1 MSKLVNIT
9 INDIPLQ
16 VEEGKSILEA
26 AKMLNIHIPVLCHH
40 KDLCIAGNCRI
51 CVVEVEKDPTLV
63 AACAIPVREG
73 MNIKTNTKKI
83 RDARKHIL
91 ELLLTE
97 HNINCIKCSKS
108 SSCELQVLALEYRL
122 DEQLFISLL
131 KDTPVDDSSPSILK
145 DDTKCIRCTRCV
157 RTCADL
163 QGVNALAMSQKG
175 RYTKMSTYLEKPLA
189 DVVCTNC
196 GQCINR
202 CPTGALT
209 EKSYVEQVWD
219 AIYDPSKFVV
229 VQTAPAV
236 RFAVGELFHVRPGA
250 RVTGRMVA
258 ALRAM
263 GFDAVLDTDFT
274 ADLTIMEEGTELL
287 SRLKKALVDG
297 DKQVALPMF
306 SSCSPGW
313 IKFVEHQYPEF
324 LPNLSTCKSPQQMFG
339 ALAKT
344 FYAKKRGIDPAN
356 MVSVSIMPCTAKKY
370 EANRPEMRDSGYKDV
385 DYVLTTR
392 EYANMIHHS
401 GIDVLT
407 LKNEE
412 YDSIMGASTGAAVI
426 FGATGGV
433 MEAAIRTAYEI
444 VTGKEVPFDG
454 LNITPLRGFE
464 GIKQASLLIEGAL
477 PEWKFLEGVEL
488 KVAVAHGL
496 KNVHKLMA
504 GLKDGTIEAHFIEIM
519 ACPGGCIGGAGQPLH
534 HGNSKVIEARMNA
547 IYREDA
553 AKPIRKSHENPYI
566 TKLYEEFLGKP
577 MSEKAHHLLHTQY
590 FEKTE
595 I

>member
-1 MSKLVNIT
+1 MSKLIHVT
-9 INDIPLQ
+9 INNMPLE
-16 VEEGKSILEA
+16 VEEGTTILEA

-40 KDLCIAGNCRI
+40 KDLCVAGNCRM
-51 CVVEVEKDPTLV
+51 CVVEVEKDPYLV

-73 MNIKTNTKKI
+73 MVIQTNTKKI

-97 HNINCIKCSKS
+97 HNINCIKCCKS
-108 SSCELQVLALEYRL
+108 SSCELQTLALEYRL
-122 DEQLFISLL
+122 DDQLFINLL
-131 KDTPVDDSSPSILK
+131 KDTPVDDSSPSIIK

-157 RTCADL
+157 RTCAEL

-175 RYTKMSTYLEKPLA
+175 RYTKMSTYLEKPMA
-189 DVVCTNC
+189 EVICTNC

-209 EKSYVEQVWD
+209 EKSYVEQVWE

-236 RFAVGELFHVRPGA
+236 RVAIGELFHVRAGA

-297 DKQVALPMF
+297 DKSVALPMF

-313 IKFVEHQYPEF
+313 IKFIEHQYPEL

-356 MVSVSIMPCTAKKY
+356 MVSLFRS
-370 EANRPEMRDSGYKDV
+370 
-385 DYVLTTR
+385 
-392 EYANMIHHS
+392 
-401 GIDVLT
+401 
-407 LKNEE
+407 
-412 YDSIMGASTGAAVI
+412 
-426 FGATGGV
+426 F
-433 MEAAIRTAYEI
+433 
-444 VTGKEVPFDG
+444 
-454 LNITPLRGFE
+454 PL
-464 GIKQASLLIEGAL
+464 
-477 PEWKFLEGVEL
+477 
-488 KVAVAHGL
+488 
-496 KNVHKLMA
+496 
-504 GLKDGTIEAHFIEIM
+504 
-519 ACPGGCIGGAGQPLH
+519 CP
-534 HGNSKVIEARMNA
+534 VR
-547 IYREDA
+547 
-553 AKPIRKSHENPYI
+553 RKSSRQIAPKCATVA
-566 TKLYEEFLGKP
+566 TKMWTMY
-577 MSEKAHHLLHTQY
+577 
-590 FEKTE
+590 
-595 I
+595 

>member
-1 MSKLVNIT
+1 MSKLINIT
-9 INDIPLQ
+9 INEIPLQ
-16 VEEGKSILEA
+16 VEEGKTILEA
-26 AKMLNIHIPVLCHH
+26 AKMLNIHIPILCHH
-40 KDLCIAGNCRI
+40 KDLCVAGNCRI
-51 CVVEVEKDPTLV
+51 CVVEVENDPSLV

-73 MNIKTNTKKI
+73 MKIQTNTKKI

-97 HNINCIKCSKS
+97 HNINCIKCCKS
-108 SSCELQVLALEYRL
+108 SSCELQTLALEYRL

-131 KDTPVDDSSPSILK
+131 KDTPIDDSSPSIIK

-157 RTCADL
+157 RTCSEL

-175 RYTKMSTYLEKPLA
+175 AHTKMSTYLEKPLA
-189 DVVCTNC
+189 DVICTNC

-219 AIYDPSKFVV
+219 AIYDPSKYVV

-236 RFAVGELFHVRPGA
+236 RVAVGELFHVRAGA

-263 GFDAVLDTDFT
+263 GFDSVLDTDFT

-287 SRLKKALVDG
+287 MRLKKALVDG

-313 IKFVEHQYPEF
+313 IKFVEHQYPEY

-344 FYAKKRGIDPAN
+344 FYAKKKGIDPAN
-356 MVSVSIMPCTAKKY
+356 MVSVSIMPCTAKKF

-392 EYANMIHHS
+392 EFASMIHHS

-407 LKNEE
+407 LQNEE

-426 FGATGGV
+426 FGASGGV

-444 VTGKEVPFDG
+444 VTGREVPFEG
-454 LNITPLRGFE
+454 LNINPLRGFAVV
-464 GIKQASLLIEGAL
+464 KQASLLIENVL

-496 KNVHKLMA
+496 KNVHKLMK
-504 GLKDGTIEAHFIEIM
+504 GLKDGSIEAHFIEIM
-519 ACPGGCIGGAGQPLH
+519 ACPGGCIGGGGQPIPT
-534 HGNSKVIEARMNA
+534 NIDIRTARMEGTYKA
-547 IYREDA
+547 DA
-553 AKPIRKSHENPYI
+553 KMALRKSHENPEV
-566 TKLYEEFLGKP
+566 KALYEEFLGKP
-577 MSEKAHHLLHTQY
+577 NGHLSHELLHTY
-590 FEKTE
+590 YTE
-595 I
+595 RFKY

>member
-1 MSKLVNIT
+1 MSNLINVT
-9 INDIPLQ
+9 INNIPLQ
-16 VEEGKSILEA
+16 VEEGTSILEA

-40 KDLCIAGNCRI
+40 KDLCVAGNCRI
-51 CVVEVEKDPTLV
+51 CVVEVENDPYLV

-73 MNIKTNTKKI
+73 MKIQTNTKKI

-97 HNINCIKCSKS
+97 HNINCIKCCKS
-108 SSCELQVLALEYRL
+108 SSCELQNLALEYRL
-122 DEQLFISLL
+122 DEQLFINLL
-131 KDTPVDDSSPSILK
+131 KDIRIDDSSPSILK
-145 DDTKCIRCTRCV
+145 DDSKCIRCTRCV
-157 RTCADL
+157 RTCAEL

-175 RYTKMSTYLEKPLA
+175 RHTKMSTYLEKPLA
-189 DVVCTNC
+189 DVICTNC

-209 EKSYVEQVWD
+209 EKSYVEQVWE

-236 RFAVGELFHVRPGA
+236 RVAVGELFKVRPGA

-258 ALRAM
+258 SLRKM

-287 SRLKKALVDG
+287 TRLKKALVDG

-306 SSCSPGW
+306 TSCSPGW
-313 IKFVEHQYPEF
+313 IKFVEHQYPEM

-356 MVSVSIMPCTAKKY
+356 MVSVSIMPCTAKKF

-392 EYANMIHHS
+392 EFASMMHHS

-412 YDSIMGASTGAAVI
+412 YDNIMGASTGAGVI

-444 VTGKEVPFDG
+444 VTGREVPFDG
-454 LNITPLRGFE
+454 LNITPLRGFA
-464 GIKQASLLIEGAL
+464 GIKQASLLIEGTL
-477 PEWKFLEGVEL
+477 PEWNFLEGVEL
-488 KVAVAHGL
+488 KVAIAHGL

-519 ACPGGCIGGAGQPLH
+519 ACPGGCIGGGGQPIPT
-534 HGNSKVIEARMNA
+534 NVDIRTARMEGTYKA
-547 IYREDA
+547 DA
-553 AKPIRKSHENPYI
+553 KMTLRKSHENPEVQA
-566 TKLYEEFLGKP
+566 LYEEFLGKP
-577 MSEKAHHLLHTQY
+577 NGHLSHELLHTY
-590 FEKTE
+590 YTE
-595 I
+595 RFKY